1 MAGKGLFL
9 QAGGGV
15 VGTFIFMTGADQAQ
29 ELAS

>member
-15 VGTFIFMTGADQAQ
+15 VGTFIVMKQAR